1 MTDKLKK
8 IIQDEVGV
16 LPKETQGA
24 INSLDW
30 VSIAEEIGKKNLLNE
45 SEINDL
51 QVETLLTLVGIEEM
65 GSYTKN
71 IENKVGTSKD
81 EAEKLAGELVEKIF
95 TPIAN
100 ILTENIKNNIKNKNP
115 NWQQSVNFILS
126 GGDYTAFI
134 ERRSDM
140 INTTPISPL
149 SGGTIPPRPDK
160 GEVGRGF

>member
-65 GSYTKN
+65 G
-71 IENKVGTSKD
+71 
-81 EAEKLAGELVEKIF
+81 
-95 TPIAN
+95 
-100 ILTENIKNNIKNKNP
+100 
-115 NWQQSVNFILS
+115 
-126 GGDYTAFI
+126 
-134 ERRSDM
+134 
-140 INTTPISPL
+140 
-149 SGGTIPPRPDK
+149 
-160 GEVGRGF
+160 

>member
-1 MTDKLKK
+1 M
-8 IIQDEVGV
+8 
-16 LPKETQGA
+16 
-24 INSLDW
+24 
-30 VSIAEEIGKKNLLNE
+30 
-45 SEINDL
+45 
-51 QVETLLTLVGIEEM
+51 
-65 GSYTKN
+65 
-71 IENKVGTSKD
+71 
-81 EAEKLAGELVEKIF
+81 AGELVEKIF